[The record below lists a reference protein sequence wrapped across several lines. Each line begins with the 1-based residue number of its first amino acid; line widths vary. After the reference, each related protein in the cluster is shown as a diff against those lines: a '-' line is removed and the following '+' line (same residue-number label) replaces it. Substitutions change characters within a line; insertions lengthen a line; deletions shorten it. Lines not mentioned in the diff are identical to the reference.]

1 MISGEEPKIFHM
13 VIIAGRK
20 QKDPLLKSLA
30 RSGGHFINLYYGR
43 GSVKASFLMDAFG
56 LVAEENKVMITC
68 LLSRKET
75 EAVFDMLMS
84 EFHFDK
90 PNTGIAYAM
99 PVEKLSY

>member
-1 MISGEEPKIFHM
+1 MIRGEEPKIFHM

-20 QKDPLLKSLA
+20 QKEPLLKSLSN
-30 RSGGHFINLYYGR
+30 SGGHFINLYYGR
-43 GSVKASFLMDAFG
+43 GSVKAAFLMNAFG

-68 LLSRKET
+68 LLSRR
-75 EAVFDMLMS
+75 EADEVFSVLIS

-90 PNTGIAYAM
+90 PNTGIAYTL